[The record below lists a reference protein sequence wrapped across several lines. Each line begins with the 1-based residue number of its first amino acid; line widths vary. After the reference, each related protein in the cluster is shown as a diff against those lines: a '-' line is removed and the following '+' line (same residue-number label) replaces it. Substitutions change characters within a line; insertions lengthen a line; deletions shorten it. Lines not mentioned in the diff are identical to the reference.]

1 MLRLRRA
8 GFAAILLLATSAGAA
23 HALFLLPTSGPVHG
37 ECTFNSLSVHAGGGT
52 FHASGTGSCL
62 ANGSS
67 TSGTLDISGPLDLDV
82 CPVKLASGAATL
94 SLGGSFPQLSGSARV
109 AVHGT
114 LSTVVLVG
122 GLAGT
127 GHFVEVLRGT
137 CPVDTVWTGTVAF

>member
-1 MLRLRRA
+1 VLRLRRA
-8 GFAAILLLATSAGAA
+8 VLAALLLLGLGSGGA
-23 HALFLLPTSGPVHG
+23 HALLPTSGPVHG
-37 ECTFNSLSVHAGGGT
+37 VCTFDAVSVHAAGGT

-62 ANGSS
+62 ANGAS

-94 SLGGSFPQLSGSARV
+94 SLGGAFPQLSGSARV

-114 LSTVVLVG
+114 LSTVVFVG
-122 GLAGT
+122 GLSGT

-137 CPVDTVWTGTVAF
+137 CPADTVWTGAVAF